1 MKFFLASTVL
11 LSLGSLAVR
20 AQSVPAKAAATPASA
35 AQKPAASKPAS
46 LAAEKIDP
54 AKEADIRRLLEIVGT
69 KALVT
74 QNMDAMTK
82 SIKPLLTSSLPP
94 GEYREKLVD
103 LFFAKFS
110 SKANIQHLLDLAVP
124 IYDKNFSHQEI
135 RGLIEFYQTPLGQK
149 SVSTLPQLSAEM
161 SEEGRKW
168 GESLGRETM
177 MEVLNEHPDLAEAIT
192 AAQKN
197 APAGK

>member
-11 LSLGSLAVR
+11 LSLGSLAVS
-20 AQSVPAKAAATPASA
+20 AQSVPAKPAATPASA
-35 AQKPAASKPAS
+35 TQKAAASKPAS
-46 LAAEKIDP
+46 VAALKIDP

-69 KALVT
+69 KALVK

-82 SIKPLLTSSLPP
+82 SIKPLLTGSLPP

-110 SKANIQHLLDLAVP
+110 SKADIQHLLDLAVP

-149 SVSTLPQLSAEM
+149 AVSTLPQLSLELQ
-161 SEEGRKW
+161 EEGRKW
-168 GESLGRETM
+168 GENLGRDTM

-192 AAQKN
+192 AAQN
-197 APAGK
+197 SAPGGN